1 MTARFLNVGACR
13 ATPRAGSAA
22 VEFALVG
29 PLLILLLTGML
40 VYGGWF
46 WLAQCVQSLASES
59 ARAAVAGLDADERR
73 ALARAYVD
81 QEGAEVYGFD
91 PGALDVEVA
100 ATADVIRVRIAFD
113 ASDHP
118 MMLLAAVV
126 PAPPMRIERSA
137 VVRLGGF

>member
-1 MTARFLNVGACR
+1 MTQGVARPQP
-13 ATPRAGSAA
+13 PRRSGSAA

-29 PLLILLLTGML
+29 PLLILLLIGML

-59 ARAAVAGLDADERR
+59 ARAAIAGLDDNERR
-73 ALARAYVD
+73 VLAAAYID
-81 QEGAEVYGFD
+81 EHGAAVYGFD
-91 PGALDVEVA
+91 PSQLDVEIA
-100 ATADVIRVRIAFD
+100 STPDVIRVRVAFD

-118 MMLLAAVV
+118 VMMLAPIV
-126 PAPPMRIERSA
+126 PSPPERIERSA